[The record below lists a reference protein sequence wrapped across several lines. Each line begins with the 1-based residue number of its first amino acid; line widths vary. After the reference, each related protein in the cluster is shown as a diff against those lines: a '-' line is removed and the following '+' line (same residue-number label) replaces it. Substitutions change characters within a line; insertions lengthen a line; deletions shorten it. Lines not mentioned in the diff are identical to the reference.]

1 MTSLSGFGDLFS
13 VVLAASKDKVYM
25 ETTEKMKVAFHELI
39 LAEADARRDKTA
51 TLIRAM
57 AKIDCEVIRFKREYK
72 RIAEQLAPDAI
83 TAIDG
88 YLKIIEQKKKDI
100 NREKNVLKRGASNI
114 LQINNGERN

>member
-1 MTSLSGFGDLFS
+1 MASIGGFGDLFS

-25 ETTEKMKVAFHELI
+25 ETAEKMQAAFHELL

-57 AKIDCEVIRFKREYK
+57 AKIDGEVIRFKREYN
-72 RIAEQLAPDAI
+72 RIAEQLAPEAI

-88 YLKIIEQKKKDI
+88 YLKMIEQKKKDI
-100 NREKNVLKRGASNI
+100 AHEKNAMKVR
-114 LQINNGERN
+114 R